1 MIVSTA
7 FTPNGDGRNDML
19 YLVLF
24 RIKESKYFKVFN
36 RWGKVVFETRML
48 GLGWDGTLQG
58 TMQKSNTFVRMV
70 EGIGEDG
77 SVTRKNGSSTL
88 IR

>member
-48 GLGWDGTLQG
+48 GLGWDG
-58 TMQKSNTFVRMV
+58 MEHCKAPCKSQ
-70 EGIGEDG
+70 
-77 SVTRKNGSSTL
+77 TRS
-88 IR
+88 